1 MYHSREGRRDLA
13 RMTAETSLRGL
24 EYGERDG
31 AVREVSEPENERN
44 ERTVEAGRE
53 GLPDETLTSHA
64 HGIGK
69 AGESPSLIMAVSIA
83 SVPCMMA
90 SRGLPFLTT
99 ALKTSIQCFDCNS
112 DLSGVSCINVC
123 GAQTSPAVS
132 VSSPST
138 RRLR

>member
-1 MYHSREGRRDLA
+1 MDHSREGRRERKGSFQDDG
-13 RMTAETSLRGL
+13 AETNLWGL

-31 AVREVSEPENERN
+31 AVRKVSESENEQN
-44 ERTVEAGRE
+44 ERTLASHADGIGEAG
-53 GLPDETLTSHA
+53 ET
-64 HGIGK
+64 
-69 AGESPSLIMAVSIA
+69 PSLIMAVSIA